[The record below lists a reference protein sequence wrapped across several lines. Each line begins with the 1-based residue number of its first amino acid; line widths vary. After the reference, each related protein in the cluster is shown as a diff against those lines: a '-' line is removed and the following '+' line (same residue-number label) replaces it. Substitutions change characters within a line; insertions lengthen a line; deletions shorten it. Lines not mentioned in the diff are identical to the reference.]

1 MAGPDFAH
9 IPRTIALLDNHT
21 RRIIIETLAM
31 QPLSPGTLLEYVPVK
46 QPTLSYH
53 LDLLQRARLIR
64 RVLEEPGLH
73 VCTKE
78 IHLLARYAEEVLI
91 PPGERIRRFF

>member
-1 MAGPDFAH
+1 MAGPDFAR

-21 RRIIIETLAM
+21 RRIIMETLAM
-31 QPLSPGTLLEYVPVK
+31 QPLSPGALLEFVPVR

-53 LDLLQRARLIR
+53 LDLLQRAHLIR

-73 VCTKE
+73 VCAKE
-78 IHLLARYAEEVLI
+78 IHVLARYAEEVLT
-91 PPGERIRRFF
+91 PPSERIQRFF

>member
-21 RRIIIETLAM
+21 RRIIMETLAM
-31 QPLSPGTLLEYVPVK
+31 HPLSPGALLEHVPVK

-53 LDLLQRARLIR
+53 IDLLQRAHLIR
-64 RVLEEPGLH
+64 RVIEEPGLH
-73 VCTKE
+73 VSAKE
-78 IHLLARYAEEVLI
+78 IHLLARYAEEVLT
-91 PPGERIRRFF
+91 PSGERIPRFF